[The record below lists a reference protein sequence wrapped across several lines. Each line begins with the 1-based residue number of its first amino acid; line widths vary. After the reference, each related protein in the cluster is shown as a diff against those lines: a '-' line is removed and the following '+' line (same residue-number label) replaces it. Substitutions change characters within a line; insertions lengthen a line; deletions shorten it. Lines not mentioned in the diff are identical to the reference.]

1 MSKEYS
7 RTVRLAEQIQRELA
21 HKIQFEMKD
30 PRLGMVT
37 LNEVK
42 VARDLGYAD
51 IYFTVMGA
59 RGESDEEIRQQ
70 TSEIL
75 NDAAGYLRSELARIL
90 TTRITPLLRFHYDG
104 TLERGM
110 HLDSLIRQATASDKA
125 RQPDQE

>member
-1 MSKEYS
+1 
-7 RTVRLAEQIQRELA
+7 
-21 HKIQFEMKD
+21 
-30 PRLGMVT
+30 MVT

-110 HLDSLIRQATASDKA
+110 HLDSLIRQDRKSTRLNSSHVRISYAVFC
-125 RQPDQE
+125 